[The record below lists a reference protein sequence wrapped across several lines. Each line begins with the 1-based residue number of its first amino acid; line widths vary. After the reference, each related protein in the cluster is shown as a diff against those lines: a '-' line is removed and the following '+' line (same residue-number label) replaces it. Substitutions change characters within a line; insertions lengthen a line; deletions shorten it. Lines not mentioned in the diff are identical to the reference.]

1 MGIKLA
7 VIGAASSYTPELF
20 YTLAE
25 EHNHLGVEQVTL
37 VDLNI
42 DKLRLIASVCER
54 LVQDNHLELN
64 LVSVTNVEEGVSGA
78 DFILAQIRVGGLEAR
93 VRDETLPM
101 ELGMVGNETTGAGGF
116 VCALRTVPVMLE
128 IARIVE
134 RVSPQAWIL
143 NLSNPAG
150 IVTEAILK
158 QTKLRALGFCNIPI
172 NTTYEL
178 AHLLNVEPTTLQ
190 LDSFG
195 LNHLSWTRRALV
207 NGEDRLGSL
216 LDGVIDRNSALY
228 KHGLVEYHLPP
239 DMLQRIRMIPSWY
252 VRYFYYP
259 EIILEEDRQSQH
271 TKGMHDMQAEEEL
284 HMIYQGY
291 GYTRRAQEILSGKG
305 GSQYYLPVLQAI
317 DSIVNDRGD
326 VVIVDTENQGA
337 LPDLPANVCVEIPAQ
352 IFRSGAKPLQAG
364 TMPLAV
370 RGLVQTVKAY
380 EELTI
385 EAALTGNHQIATTAL
400 MANPLV
406 GTFPKAR
413 AFLDRVLENE
423 KNYLQHFFRKD

>member
-20 YTLAE
+20 YNLAQDK
-25 EHNHLGVEQVTL
+25 NHLGVQQVAL

-42 DKLRLIASVCER
+42 DKLRLVASVCER
-54 LVQDNHLELN
+54 IVRESRMN
-64 LVSVTNVEEGVSGA
+64 LQLKLHTTVEDGVSGA
-78 DFILAQIRVGGLEAR
+78 DFILPQIRVGGLEAR

-116 VCALRTVPVMLE
+116 VCAMRTVPAMLE

-134 RVSPQAWIL
+134 RTSPKAWIL

-150 IVTEAILK
+150 IVTEAIMK
-158 QTKLRALGFCNIPI
+158 HTRVHTLGFCNIPI
-172 NTTYEL
+172 NTTYAL
-178 AHLLNVEPTTLQ
+178 AHILKVDPASVQ

-195 LNHLSWTRRALV
+195 LNHLSWTRQALI
-207 NGEDRLGSL
+207 NGEDALGPL
-216 LDGVIDRNSALY
+216 LDKTLDRNSILY
-228 KHGLVEYHLPP
+228 KRGLVEHHLSP
-239 DMLQRIRMIPSWY
+239 DMLQFIRMIPSWY

-259 EIILEEDRQSQH
+259 EIILEEDRQENG
-271 TKGMHDMQAEEEL
+271 TKGVHDMQAEDEL
-284 HMIYQGY
+284 HRIYKTD
-291 GYTRRAQEILSGKG
+291 GYTKRAQEILSGKG

-326 VVIVDTENQGA
+326 IIVVDTENQGS
-337 LPDLPANVCVEIPAQ
+337 LPDLPANACVEVPAR
-352 IFRSGAKPLQAG
+352 IFRSGAQPLSAG
-364 TMPLAV
+364 AMPLAV

-385 EAALTGNHQIATTAL
+385 EAALTGNHQTAIAAL

-406 GTFPKAR
+406 GTYPKAS
-413 AFLDRVLENE
+413 AYFERVLKNE
-423 KNYLQHFFRKD
+423 RDYLPQFYSS

>member
-25 EHNHLGVEQVTL
+25 DRNRLGVEQVTL

-42 DKLRLIASVCER
+42 DKLRLISSVCER
-54 LVQDNHLELN
+54 LVQDNHLDLN
-64 LVSVTNVEEGVSGA
+64 LVSVTNVEEGVAGA
-78 DFILAQIRVGGLEAR
+78 CFILAQIGVGGLEPR
-93 VRDETLPM
+93 GRDETLPM

-116 VCALRTVPVMLE
+116 VCALRTVPVVLE

-134 RVSPQAWIL
+134 RVAPEAWIL

-158 QTKLRALGFCNIPI
+158 HTKLRALGFCNIPI
-172 NTTYEL
+172 NTTYAL
-178 AHLLNVEPTTLQ
+178 AHLLEVDPATVQ

-195 LNHLSWTRRALV
+195 LNHLSWTRRVLV

-216 LDGVIDRNSALY
+216 LDEAHDRNSALY
-228 KHGLVEYHLPP
+228 QHGLVEYHLPP

-259 EIILEEDRQSQH
+259 EIILEEDRQDQQ

-284 HMIYQGY
+284 QMIYQTY

-305 GSQYYLPVLQAI
+305 GSQYYLPVL
-317 DSIVNDRGD
+317 
-326 VVIVDTENQGA
+326 
-337 LPDLPANVCVEIPAQ
+337 
-352 IFRSGAKPLQAG
+352 
-364 TMPLAV
+364 
-370 RGLVQTVKAY
+370 
-380 EELTI
+380 
-385 EAALTGNHQIATTAL
+385 H
-400 MANPLV
+400 
-406 GTFPKAR
+406 
-413 AFLDRVLENE
+413 
-423 KNYLQHFFRKD
+423 